1 MASWCR
7 GRRLSQRRAVIP
19 MPVGRPHDRSTVPL
33 ADRGAVGLRA
43 TRAMDAALPDCYEGV
58 RWQSGWTSP
67 QVRWGGPLLHVVV
80 RRFSSLRDVDRR
92 CATSRYP
99 DGRRLSP
106 ARGRG
111 GGSAGGCRV
120 GAWVDVCTVVATG
133 DAPRGW
139 GRHRVSKAEAVRSQ
153 VRQHLGSTRRL
164 RTPRPAWMHRRD
176 ADSIVA
182 QTSGGRLRT
191 TVSSNDPLVTRND
204 AAVFLTV
211 SLRQVD
217 RLIADGTLAAVRIG
231 ERSIRIRRSALEA
244 LLVPVIHGGP
254 GGRPAA

>member
-1 MASWCR
+1 M
-7 GRRLSQRRAVIP
+7 
-19 MPVGRPHDRSTVPL
+19 
-33 ADRGAVGLRA
+33 
-43 TRAMDAALPDCYEGV
+43 
-58 RWQSGWTSP
+58 
-67 QVRWGGPLLHVVV
+67 
-80 RRFSSLRDVDRR
+80 
-92 CATSRYP
+92 
-99 DGRRLSP
+99 
-106 ARGRG
+106 
-111 GGSAGGCRV
+111 
-120 GAWVDVCTVVATG
+120 
-133 DAPRGW
+133 
-139 GRHRVSKAEAVRSQ
+139 
-153 VRQHLGSTRRL
+153 RQHLGSTRRL